1 MTAAVADR
9 ATTPGTAAAPP
20 NRSTLS
26 ASARRTVRRR
36 RRRVALLTAPSWL
49 MLAAVFAT
57 PIVVGVYLSTRSDK
71 IGGFVPG
78 RGVGLDNFRRD
89 VLDRSFLVALTT
101 TLIITAIGLAIQL
114 PVGIGLALLL
124 HRNLR
129 GTRLFRTVLLLPM
142 LLTPVAVGLMWRF
155 MLDTDLGVI
164 NWMLDS
170 VGLSRIGWLGEKWAA
185 RISIALVDSWQSI
198 PFVMLMTLAALST
211 LPEGPHEAARV
222 DGATTWR
229 VFRFVTLPMLRPV
242 LYVTL
247 MIRLVDSLKIF
258 DIIFILTRGA
268 PGRATQTIGLLTYD
282 TGFNFLETG
291 RAAALGVA
299 IAVLTLPVYV
309 LWMRAQRAS
318 R

>member
-1 MTAAVADR
+1 M
-9 ATTPGTAAAPP
+9 
-20 NRSTLS
+20 L
-26 ASARRTVRRR
+26 
-36 RRRVALLTAPSWL
+36 ALL
-49 MLAAVFAT
+49 FAL
-57 PIVVGVYLSTRSDK
+57 PIGVGVYLSTRSDK

-78 RGVGLDNFRRD
+78 RGVGFENYRRD
-89 VLDRSFLVALTT
+89 VLDKGFVTALVTT
-101 TLIITAIGLAIQL
+101 AVITVIGLLIQL
-114 PVGIGLALLL
+114 PVGIGLAVVLN
-124 HRNLR
+124 RKLR

-164 NWMLDS
+164 NWLLES
-170 VGLSRIGWLGEKWAA
+170 VGLSKIGWLGEKWPA
-185 RISIALVDSWQSI
+185 RIAIALVDSWQSI

-222 DGATTWR
+222 DGATPWR

-247 MIRLVDSLKIF
+247 MIRLVDSLKLF

-268 PGRATQTIGLLTYD
+268 PGRATETVGLLTYN

-299 IAVLTLPVYV
+299 TAVLTLPVFI
-309 LWMRAQRAS
+309 LWLRAQRAS

>member
-1 MTAAVADR
+1 M
-9 ATTPGTAAAPP
+9 
-20 NRSTLS
+20 
-26 ASARRTVRRR
+26 
-36 RRRVALLTAPSWL
+36 PSWL
-49 MLAAVFAT
+49 MLIVLFAV
-57 PIVVGVYLSTRSDK
+57 PIAVGAYLSTRSDK

-78 RGVGLDNFRRD
+78 RGVGLDNYRRD
-89 VLDRSFLVALTT
+89 VFSNGFVTALVT
-101 TLIITAIGLAIQL
+101 TLIITVIGLAIQL
-114 PVGIGLALLL
+114 PVGVGLAVALN
-124 HRNLR
+124 RNLSGAR
-129 GTRLFRTVLLLPM
+129 FFRTALLMPM

-164 NWMLDS
+164 NWLLNT
-170 VGLSRIGWLGEKWAA
+170 VGLSKIGWLGEKWAA
-185 RISIALVDSWQSI
+185 RVAIALVDSWQSI

-247 MIRLVDSLKIF
+247 MIRLVDSLKLF

-268 PGRATQTIGLLTYD
+268 PGNATETVGLLTYN

-291 RAAALGVA
+291 RAAALG
-299 IAVLTLPVYV
+299 IATAVITLPVFV
-309 LWMRAQRAS
+309 LWLRAQRAT

>member
-1 MTAAVADR
+1 ML
-9 ATTPGTAAAPP
+9 
-20 NRSTLS
+20 TLLF
-26 ASARRTVRRR
+26 
-36 RRRVALLTAPSWL
+36 AL
-49 MLAAVFAT
+49 
-57 PIVVGVYLSTRSDK
+57 PIGVGVYLSTRSDK

-78 RGVGLDNFRRD
+78 RGVGFDNYRRD
-89 VLDRSFLVALTT
+89 VLQQGFVTALVTT
-101 TLIITAIGLAIQL
+101 AIITVIGLAIQL
-114 PVGIGLALLL
+114 PVGVGLAVVLN
-124 HRNLR
+124 RKLR
-129 GTRLFRTVLLLPM
+129 GTRIFRTVLLLPM

-164 NWMLDS
+164 NWLLES
-170 VGLSRIGWLGEKWAA
+170 VGLSTIGWLGEKWPA
-185 RISIALVDSWQSI
+185 RIAIALVDSWQSI

-222 DGATTWR
+222 DGATPWR

-247 MIRLVDSLKIF
+247 MIRLVDSLKLF

-268 PGRATQTIGLLTYD
+268 PGRATETVGLLTYN

-299 IAVLTLPVYV
+299 TAVLTLPVFV
-309 LWMRAQRAS
+309 LWLRAQRAS

>member
-1 MTAAVADR
+1 
-9 ATTPGTAAAPP
+9 
-20 NRSTLS
+20 
-26 ASARRTVRRR
+26 
-36 RRRVALLTAPSWL
+36 

-57 PIVVGVYLSTRSDK
+57 PIAVGIYLSTRSDK

-78 RGVGLDNFRRD
+78 RGVGLDNYRRD
-89 VLDRSFLVALTT
+89 VFDASFTEALVT
-101 TLIITAIGLAIQL
+101 TLVITLIGLLMQL
-114 PVGIGLALLL
+114 PIGVGLALLL
-124 HRNLR
+124 DRNLR

-164 NWMLDS
+164 NFLLDS
-170 VGLSRIGWLGEKWAA
+170 IGLGRVGWLGEKWPA
-185 RISIALVDSWQSI
+185 RIAIALVDSWQSI
-198 PFVMLMTLAALST
+198 PFVMLMTMAALST
-211 LPEGPHEAARV
+211 LPDSPHEAARV
-222 DGATTWR
+222 DGATPLR

-247 MIRLVDSLKIF
+247 MIRLVDSLKLF

-268 PGRATQTIGLLTYD
+268 PGRATQTVGLLTYN

-299 IAVLTLPVYV
+299 VAVLTLPVYA
-309 LWMRAQRAS
+309 LWLRAQRAS
-318 R
+318 Q

>member
-1 MTAAVADR
+1 MSAQRLSIPSSSVSARPALSAVA
-9 ATTPGTAAAPP
+9 
-20 NRSTLS
+20 
-26 ASARRTVRRR
+26 RRVGRRR
-36 RRRVALLTAPSWL
+36 RLRVALLTAPSWV
-49 MLAAVFAT
+49 MLALLFAL
-57 PIVVGVYLSTRSDK
+57 PIGVGVYLSTRSDK

-78 RGVGLDNFRRD
+78 RGVGFENYRRD
-89 VLDRSFLVALTT
+89 VLDDGFVTALVTT
-101 TLIITAIGLAIQL
+101 AVITVIGLAIQL
-114 PVGIGLALLL
+114 PVGVGLAVVLN
-124 HRNLR
+124 RRLR
-129 GTRLFRTVLLLPM
+129 GTRIFRTVLLLPM

-164 NWMLDS
+164 NWLLES
-170 VGLSRIGWLGEKWAA
+170 VGLGKIEWLGEKWPA
-185 RISIALVDSWQSI
+185 RIAIALVDSWQSI

-222 DGATTWR
+222 DGATPWR

-247 MIRLVDSLKIF
+247 MIRLVDSLKLF

-268 PGRATQTIGLLTYD
+268 PGRATETVGLMTYN

-299 IAVLTLPVYV
+299 TAILTLPVFV
-309 LWMRAQRAS
+309 LWLRAQRAA

>member
-1 MTAAVADR
+1 VTATVRSSAA
-9 ATTPGTAAAPP
+9 TAAAPHLAVP
-20 NRSTLS
+20 RR
-26 ASARRTVRRR
+26 APADPARLARRR
-36 RRRVALLTAPSWL
+36 RRRVALLTLPSWL
-49 MLAAVFAT
+49 MLAALFAL
-57 PIVVGVYLSTRSDK
+57 PIGVGVYLSTRSDK

-78 RGVGLDNFRRD
+78 RGVGLDNYRRD
-89 VLDRSFLVALTT
+89 VFDQGFVTALVTT
-101 TLIITAIGLAIQL
+101 VVITLIGLAIQL
-114 PVGIGLALLL
+114 PLGVGLALVL
-124 HRNLR
+124 HRDLR
-129 GTRLFRTVLLLPM
+129 GTRVFRTVLLLPM
-142 LLTPVAVGLMWRF
+142 LLTPVAVGLMRF

-164 NWMLDS
+164 NWLLDS
-170 VGLSRIGWLGEKWAA
+170 VGLARIGWLGEKWAA
-185 RISIALVDSWQSI
+185 RVAIALVDSWQSI

-211 LPEGPHEAARV
+211 LPEAPHEAARV

-247 MIRLVDSLKIF
+247 MIRLVDSLKMF

-268 PGRATQTIGLLTYD
+268 PGRATETVGLLTYN

-299 IAVLTLPVYV
+299 TAVLTIPVFV
-309 LWMRAQRAS
+309 LWLRAQRAS